1 MLCMSPLIVTP
12 CYFLFPN
19 KQKDKCKLPTHRMYK
34 QVLLN
39 IQKYGGISKIQQ
51 QITQSLSFVFN
62 FFLIQAPQGHIRR
75 VRSLEWTIFS
85 SLLKIL
91 WNWRKVVLS
100 QKVGLMKVSTALLLN
115 LFLVASH
122 FSLSTEMHQNTTIL
136 NCYCFGLR
144 ALMRSLQKSI
154 L

>member
-1 MLCMSPLIVTP
+1 MFPLILTP

-39 IQKYGGISKIQQ
+39 IQKYGGISKIQ

-100 QKVGLMKVSTALLLN
+100 QKVELMKVSTALLLN

-122 FSLSTEMHQNTTIL
+122 FSLSTEMHQNTTLL
-136 NCYCFGLR
+136 NCSCFCLR

>member
-1 MLCMSPLIVTP
+1 MFPLILTP

-39 IQKYGGISKIQQ
+39 IQEYGGISKILQ
-51 QITQSLSFVFN
+51 QITQSLSFV
-62 FFLIQAPQGHIRR
+62 FLIQAPQGHIRR

-100 QKVGLMKVSTALLLN
+100 QKVGLMKVSTAVLLN

-122 FSLSTEMHQNTTIL
+122 FSLLTEMHQNTTLL

-144 ALMRSLQKSI
+144 AFMRSLQKNI